1 MFLSRQSDVNN
12 VLLCKATQWLCLAAR
27 INSYKYS
34 WRGHKRVAKVCF
46 QSFTE
51 TKAQVQNL
59 EQLISLRWDLILL
72 NTYTYLCILCVCC
85 CPALSSISRD
95 LLICIK
101 DTSLPW
107 AKGHLNK

>member
-1 MFLSRQSDVNN
+1 MDQLLQILMERTLFSHRIASNALQSEG
-12 VLLCKATQWLCLAAR
+12 
-27 INSYKYS
+27 Y
-34 WRGHKRVAKVCF
+34 KRVAKVCS

-72 NTYTYLCILCVCC
+72 NTYTYLCILCVCR
-85 CPALSSISRD
+85 CPALSSTSRA
-95 LLICIK
+95 LLIYIK